1 MVSWENFLLHDNTE
15 LLMLK
20 MLFDK
25 EKVNEEHGVLLRR
38 TQGAWA
44 LSLGALLTRGTDF
57 WVSGSWGTGLA
68 ALQGSFHPRTQ
79 LPGRSPSLPKLH
91 VLHPKNV
98 DTPLVTGHF
107 VAQPPDRGVVGRG
120 TGSSFFL

>member
-1 MVSWENFLLHDNTE
+1 MVFWENFLLHDITY

-44 LSLGALLTRGTDF
+44 LSLGALLT
-57 WVSGSWGTGLA
+57 
-68 ALQGSFHPRTQ
+68 
-79 LPGRSPSLPKLH
+79 
-91 VLHPKNV
+91 
-98 DTPLVTGHF
+98 
-107 VAQPPDRGVVGRG
+107 
-120 TGSSFFL
+120 